1 MTKILAVDDNQKYL
15 TSIAGLLENLIPN
28 CVVDTAQSG
37 ADGIQ
42 KAKRKKPDTIL
53 LDLHMPDLDGF
64 EVCKRIKSDDSIKH
78 IPVIM
83 LTGVGT
89 EVESRVKG
97 LEIGADAYL
106 KKIIDSA
113 ELAAQIKAMLRI
125 KEAEDDLRKEKRGQ
139 EDLVKEK
146 TRALMGSEEKYRHAN
161 AELLEKES
169 ELQSKSHRLNEVNAA
184 LDVLLKKRDEDKSD
198 FQENVMLNMKQIV
211 LPHLERLQ
219 KSRLSEAQM
228 TLVGLVES
236 NINNIVSPF
245 VRKLSSEFLN
255 LTPMEIRV
263 ANLIK
268 EGKTNKEIAELL
280 TVSIHTI
287 ITHRKNLRYKLGLRN
302 KKTNLRSYLLS
313 LTG

>member
-15 TSIAGLLENLIPN
+15 TSIAVLLENLIPN

-53 LDLHMPDLDGF
+53 LDLHMPELDGF
-64 EVCKRIKSDDSIKH
+64 EVCKRIKSDDSTKH

-125 KEAEDDLRKEKRGQ
+125 KKAEDDLRKEKSGQ

-146 TRALMGSEEKYRHAN
+146 TRALRAGEAKYRHAN

-198 FQENVMLNMKQIV
+198 FQENVMLNMKRIV

-280 TVSIHTI
+280 IVSIHTI
-287 ITHRKNLRYKLGLRN
+287 ITHRKNLRNKLGLRN